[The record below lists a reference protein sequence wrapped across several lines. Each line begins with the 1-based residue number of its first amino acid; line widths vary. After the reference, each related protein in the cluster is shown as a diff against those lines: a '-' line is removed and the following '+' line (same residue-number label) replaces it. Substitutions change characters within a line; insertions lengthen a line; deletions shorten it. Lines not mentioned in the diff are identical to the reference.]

1 MKNTIVA
8 FGVILLLSC
17 QTQNTA
23 TSDQENEEMKN
34 PDAAHTSQ
42 NALDWDG
49 VYRGVLPCADCEGIQ
64 TTIELKQDLSF
75 KTKTIY
81 LGKSDSV
88 YEANGKISWN
98 EKGNTVTLTPSDK
111 GQATQYFVGE
121 GVLTQLDKQGNK
133 ITSHDATRYLL
144 SKSQYEILEKYWTL
158 VELNGRGVAMD
169 STFIREPHIIFK
181 SDGSRIIGNG
191 GCNGFS
197 GEYQIESLNRITM
210 SKILSTRMACPK
222 MDLEGEFLDVLQK
235 ADNFNIAGDS
245 LTLNKARMAPL
256 ARFKAVYLK

>member
-1 MKNTIVA
+1 
-8 FGVILLLSC
+8 
-17 QTQNTA
+17 
-23 TSDQENEEMKN
+23 MKN

-49 VYRGVLPCADCEGIQ
+49 VYRGSLPCADCEGIE
-64 TTIELKQDLSF
+64 TTVELKKDMSF

-81 LGKSDSV
+81 VGKSDSV
-88 YEANGKISWN
+88 HETTGKMSWN
-98 EKGNTVTLTPSDK
+98 EKGNTVTLTPSDNS
-111 GQATQYFVGE
+111 QATQYFVGE
-121 GVLTQLDKQGNK
+121 GVLTQLDKDGTK
-133 ITSHDATRYLL
+133 ITGDNAARYLL

-181 SDGSRIIGNG
+181 SGGRRIIGNG

-197 GEYQIESLNRITM
+197 GEYKIESLNRITM

-245 LTLNKARMAPL
+245 LSLNKARMAPL

>member
-1 MKNTIVA
+1 MKSTTVA

-17 QTQNTA
+17 QTQKTT
-23 TSDQENEEMKN
+23 TSDNASEEMKN

-42 NALDWDG
+42 NVLDWDG

-64 TTIELKQDLSF
+64 TTVELKKDLSF

-98 EKGNTVTLTPSDK
+98 EKGNAITLTPSDK
-111 GQATQYFVGE
+111 GEATQYFVGE

-133 ITSHDATRYLL
+133 IKSDNATRYLL
-144 SKSQYEILEKYWTL
+144 SKLQYEILEKYWTL

-181 SDGSRIIGNG
+181 SGGSRIIGNG

-197 GEYQIESLNRITM
+197 GEYKIESLNHITM

>member
-1 MKNTIVA
+1 MKSTIVA
-8 FGVILLLSC
+8 FGFILLLSC
-17 QTQNTA
+17 QPQKPA
-23 TSDQENEEMKN
+23 TSDKENEEMKN

-49 VYRGVLPCADCEGIQ
+49 VYRGSLPCADCEGIE
-64 TTIELKQDLSF
+64 TTVELKKDMSF

-81 LGKSDSV
+81 VGKSDSV
-88 YEANGKISWN
+88 YETTGKMSWN
-98 EKGNTVTLTPSDK
+98 EKGNTVTLTPSDNS
-111 GQATQYFVGE
+111 QATQYFVGE
-121 GVLTQLDKQGNK
+121 GVLTQLDKDGTK
-133 ITSHDATRYLL
+133 ITGDNAARYLL

-181 SDGSRIIGNG
+181 SGGRRIIGNG

-197 GEYQIESLNRITM
+197 GEYKIESLNRITM

-245 LTLNKARMAPL
+245 LSLNKARMAPL